1 MNNWKLYINGTKE
14 NAKSGQTYGIV
25 NPATEQQVAFAA
37 YGDGRDARLAIEAA
51 AGAFASWSR
60 LPAKERAEILHSLA
74 DGVEE
79 HRHELASLITLEMG
93 KPLKEAAGEVRIAA
107 DYLRW
112 NAEEAIRTYGQII
125 PASTAGKRLLSIR
138 QPIGPVGAITPWNF
152 PLSMAARKIG
162 PALAAGCTLVL
173 KPSELTPGAALR
185 LAEIATAA
193 GVPAGVLNVVTGD
206 PSAIGDE
213 LLSHPAIKKITFTG
227 STEVGKHLLHAAADQ
242 VKKVSLELGGH
253 APFIVFDDADLDAAV
268 SGAINSKFRNAG
280 QTCICANRIY
290 VQEAVAERFLEKFK
304 AAAEALVVGDGFLEE
319 TTMGPLIN
327 AKALEKVQHHVQD
340 ALNKG
345 AVLLTGGRRKPGLPG
360 YYYEPTILIN
370 VNEQMV
376 VACEETFGPVAPI
389 RTFATEEE
397 AIRLANDS
405 NYGLAAYYYTKDL
418 DRMIRVYEALEYG
431 IIGCNDAVPTAVEG
445 PFGGMKESG
454 IGREGGPESLAD
466 FLETKFVS
474 IGLSDRA

>member
-1 MNNWKLYINGTKE
+1 MNKWKLYIDGAWE
-14 NAKSGQTYGIV
+14 NAQSGETYGII
-25 NPATEQQVAFAA
+25 NPSTEQQVGLAA

-51 AGAFASWSR
+51 ARAFPAWSR
-60 LPAKERAEILHSLA
+60 LPAKERAAMIHALA
-74 DGVEE
+74 DGIEE
-79 HRHELASLITLEMG
+79 NRDELAKLITLEMG

-112 NAEEAIRTYGQII
+112 NADEAARAYGQVI

-138 QPIGPVGAITPWNF
+138 QPVGPVGAITPWNF

-162 PALAAGCTLVL
+162 PALAAGCTIVL
-173 KPSELTPGAALR
+173 KPSELTPGAAVR

-227 STEVGKHLLHAAADQ
+227 STKVGKHLLQAAANQ

-268 SGAINSKFRNAG
+268 TGAINSKFRNAG

-290 VQEAVAERFLEKFK
+290 VQESVAERFLEKFK
-304 AAAEALVVGDGFLEE
+304 AAAEALVVGDGFLDE
-319 TTMGPLIN
+319 TTMGPLVN
-327 AKALEKVQHHVQD
+327 AKALEKVEHHVQD
-340 ALNKG
+340 AVDKG
-345 AVLLTGGRRKPGLPG
+345 AVLLTGGKRKLDNPG
-360 YYYEPTILIN
+360 YFYEPTVLSN
-370 VNEQMV
+370 VDERMII
-376 VACEETFGPVAPI
+376 ACEETFGPVAPV
-389 RTFATEEE
+389 RTFTTEEE
-397 AIRLANDS
+397 AVRLANDS
-405 NYGLAAYYYTKDL
+405 DYGLAAYFYTKDI

-431 IIGCNDAVPTAVEG
+431 IVGCNDAVPTAVEG
-445 PFGGMKESG
+445 PFGGMKQSG
-454 IGREGGPESLAD
+454 MGREGGPDSLAD
-466 FLETKFVS
+466 FMETKFVS
-474 IGLSDRA
+474 IGLSDS